1 MKRTSRTDFC
11 PTRTDFVEKREK
23 DRSTLYSF
31 DGPFQLVHADVGNF
45 ELLGKN
51 ATIPRNVV
59 VVVDLYSSKIY
70 GYPIRSRK
78 QEMKQFYD
86 EVKGKRKNKRMR
98 LQFDNEFQ
106 QVKLKDLNDENN
118 VDMFTTA
125 VRGWKAFAAEQK
137 TRELKT
143 RIAKLNAQKL
153 KITPTNIVLNS
164 AQNMNNMK
172 SEKHGFLLK
181 KLKQN
186 HSPMRCSEPCLICIG

>member
-1 MKRTSRTDFC
+1 MLKK
-11 PTRTDFVEKREK
+11 EKK
-23 DRSTLYSF
+23 NKSTLYNF
-31 DGPFQLVHADVGNF
+31 DGTFQLVHADVGNL

-51 ATIPRNVV
+51 ATISRNVV
-59 VVVDLYSSKIY
+59 VFVDVYSSKIY
-70 GYPIRSRK
+70 GYPMPSRK
-78 QEMKQFYD
+78 KKMTQFYD
-86 EVKGKRKNKRMR
+86 EVKGKRKNKRMK

-153 KITPTNIVLNS
+153 KITPTNIILNS
-164 AQNMNNMK
+164 AQNMNNME
-172 SEKHGFLLK
+172 SGNNGF
-181 KLKQN
+181 
-186 HSPMRCSEPCLICIG
+186 SPEEIETK